1 MATINLSVTVP
12 DAQLPRVQT
21 AARLTFG
28 QVPDGSGGFRD
39 MTNTEIVER
48 IRQEVILML
57 KQLVF
62 RSERQVAIAAAEQP
76 PADLSA
82 T

>member
-21 AARLTFG
+21 AIRATYG
-28 QVPDGSGGFRD
+28 QVDDGAGGLRD
-39 MTNTEIVER
+39 MTNAEIVER
-48 IRQEVILML
+48 IRKEVIAMVKGMVL
-57 KQLVF
+57 
-62 RSERQVAIAAAEQP
+62 RHERRVLEQQAESP
-76 PADLSA
+76 IVEVDA